1 MKNIKIKGFHD
12 LELNCY
18 VFEPEKKAKACIQ
31 IIHGMQEHGA
41 RYQDFAEF
49 LCKNGYVVLVSDLRG
64 HGHSLVYEGKQ
75 GYGEKDIFTEILEDQ
90 KIICNYLEQTYKLPI
105 FIFSHSF
112 GSFVTQRL
120 MQVCFTP
127 DKFVLCGTGYGDKFL
142 FKMAKLLANMMVSLG
157 KKDEPAKTIE
167 KMSFKSYGKKFENGN
182 WLTRDEEM
190 YKKYQEDPF
199 CGESFPVSFYQS
211 MFTNFVKLNKEI
223 DNIPKETKIFL
234 IAGDKDPV
242 GDSGKDVT
250 NLYRLYVKHGKNARI
265 KLYPDARHELVNET
279 NRKEV
284 YEDVLNFFNEK

>member
-1 MKNIKIKGFHD
+1 
-12 LELNCY
+12 
-18 VFEPEKKAKACIQ
+18 
-31 IIHGMQEHGA
+31 
-41 RYQDFAEF
+41 
-49 LCKNGYVVLVSDLRG
+49 
-64 HGHSLVYEGKQ
+64 
-75 GYGEKDIFTEILEDQ
+75 
-90 KIICNYLEQTYKLPI
+90 
-105 FIFSHSF
+105 
-112 GSFVTQRL
+112 
-120 MQVCFTP
+120 
-127 DKFVLCGTGYGDKFL
+127 
-142 FKMAKLLANMMVSLG
+142 
-157 KKDEPAKTIE
+157 
-167 KMSFKSYGKKFENGN
+167 MSFKSYGKKFENGN